1 MEKQHNISSVAVWMQ
16 ELYLMPEA
24 DALKA
29 DASKGSKPGAQAPHW
44 GVWTPLLPVAKV
56 SPEVLQA
63 MKQQ

>member
-1 MEKQHNISSVAVWMQ
+1 MAAWMR

-29 DASKGSKPGAQAPHW
+29 DASKGSKPGAQAPHG

-63 MKQQ
+63 MNQ